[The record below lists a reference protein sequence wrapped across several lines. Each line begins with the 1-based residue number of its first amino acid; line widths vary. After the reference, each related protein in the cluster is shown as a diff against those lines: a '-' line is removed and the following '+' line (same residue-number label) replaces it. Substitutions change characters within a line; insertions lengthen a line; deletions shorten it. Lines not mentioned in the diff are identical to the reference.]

1 MKFTPE
7 PLHSAWQQVRKR
19 SRSAGI
25 DGITVDLFAGVA
37 RYQLQVLQQQLQQES
52 YFPRPAKGFY
62 LRKTNG
68 GQRLIGIPTVRDRV
82 VQRFLLGELYWPLED
97 VFLDCSYAYRP
108 GRGIQMAVKHLY
120 SYYRFGQAWIV
131 KADIEKFF
139 DNLCWPLL
147 LADLEKLRLEPIL
160 RQLIAQQL
168 GSGIVAKGQCLYP
181 NQGVLQGAILSGALA
196 NLYLN
201 QFDRLCLSHGF
212 NLVRFGDDFV
222 IACADS
228 IQANRCLEQISVWL
242 GSLYLKLQPEKT
254 RIFAPDEEFV
264 FLGYLFRDGEVFA
277 PEPPGRGG
285 ALVPA
290 QSAAEGNHGGIAD
303 TKNEIVQKEGN
314 HGGIAP
320 TSGMSF
326 SRPATRKVPVFSGK
340 PLACSISVKRII
352 LPRANSEHFW
362 REPMSTLY
370 VTDQGAYLSI
380 QNYQFQVY
388 YQQELRIKVPA
399 SRVSQIILFG
409 CCNVSHGAVSCAL
422 HQRIP
427 ILYLS
432 QRGRYFGRMQ
442 HDGRAKVEYLTK
454 QVSCSMNPEF
464 VRRQAEA
471 IVRAKLHNSRILLM
485 RLNRRKSKDASETS
499 VLQAVEMLEM
509 LMESLPLAESMD
521 ALRGYEGK
529 AATVYFQA
537 LGSLFSGPFVFEVR
551 TKRPPTDPI
560 NSLMSLG
567 YTLLSQNVFSFVE
580 SVGLHPNFGNLHVP
594 RDNHAALVS
603 DLMEEFRAQ
612 VVDSLVTYLVNKK
625 IFVPEDFTP
634 PDERGGVFLQPHAL
648 KKFLKHWD
656 EKLLSETTHPHTGYK
671 VAYRRCLELQVRE
684 YVSALMGEVE
694 VYRPML
700 WDK

>member
-1 MKFTPE
+1 MEFTPE
-7 PLHSAWQQVRKR
+7 PLHSAWQQVRKG

-25 DGITVDLFAGVA
+25 DGITLDLFAGVA
-37 RYQLQVLQQQLQQES
+37 RYQLQVLQMQLQQES

-62 LRKTNG
+62 LRKNNG
-68 GQRLIGIPTVRDRV
+68 GKRLIGIPTVRDRV

-120 SYYRFGQAWIV
+120 SYYRFGQTWIV

-147 LADLEKLRLEPIL
+147 LADLEKLQLEPIL

-168 GSGIVAKGQCLYP
+168 GSGIVVKGQCLYA

-212 NLVRFGDDFV
+212 NLVRFGDDFA

-254 RIFAPDEEFV
+254 QIFAPDQEFV

-277 PEPPGRGG
+277 PEPPQPPLAKGG
-285 ALVPA
+285 LSEVVPPL
-290 QSAAEGNHGGIAD
+290 SKGGL
-303 TKNEIVQKEGN
+303 
-314 HGGIAP
+314 GGVTRA
-320 TSGMSF
+320 SGMSF
-326 SRPATRKVPVFSGK
+326 FRPATRKVPVFSGK
-340 PLACSISVKRII
+340 PLACSISVKRIV

-464 VRRQAEA
+464 VRLQAEA

-612 VVDSLVTYLVNKK
+612 VVDSLVAYLVNKK

>member
-1 MKFTPE
+1 MEFTPE
-7 PLHSAWQQVRKR
+7 PLHSAWHQVRKG
-19 SRSAGI
+19 SRSPGI
-25 DGITVDLFAGVA
+25 DGITLDLFAGVA
-37 RYQLQVLQQQLQQES
+37 QHQLEILLRQLQQES

-62 LRKTNG
+62 LPKASG
-68 GQRLIGIPTVRDRV
+68 GKRLIGIPTVRDRV

-108 GRGIQMAVKHLY
+108 GRGIQVAVKHLY
-120 SYYRFGQAWIV
+120 SYYRFGNAWVV

-147 LADLEKLRLEPIL
+147 LADLEKLQLEPIL
-160 RQLIAQQL
+160 RQLIEQQL
-168 GSGIVAKGQCLYP
+168 ASGIVVKGQSFYP
-181 NQGVLQGAILSGALA
+181 QQGVLQGAILSGALA

-201 QFDRLCLSHGF
+201 EFDRLCLSRGF
-212 NLVRFGDDFV
+212 NLVRFGDDFA

-254 RIFAPDEEFV
+254 RIFAPDEEFI

-277 PEPPGRGG
+277 PEPP
-285 ALVPA
+285 
-290 QSAAEGNHGGIAD
+290 
-303 TKNEIVQKEGN
+303 EIPLDKRRVLR
-314 HGGIAP
+314 P
-320 TSGMSF
+320 SGTAV
-326 SRPATRKVPVFSGK
+326 SRPTTRKVPVFSGK

-370 VTDQGAYLSI
+370 VTDQGAYLSVRN
-380 QNYQFQVY
+380 QQFQVY
-388 YQQELRIKVPA
+388 SQQELRIKVPV
-399 SRVSQIILFG
+399 SRVSHIILFG
-409 CCNVSHGAVSCAL
+409 CCNVSHGAVACAL
-422 HQRIP
+422 HRRIP
-427 ILYLS
+427 IFYLS
-432 QRGRYFGRMQ
+432 QRGRYFGRLQ
-442 HDGRAKVEYLTK
+442 YDGRAKVEYLTK
-454 QVSCSMNPEF
+454 QVICSMNPEF
-464 VRRQAEA
+464 VRLQAEA

-485 RLNRRKSKDASETS
+485 RLNRYRKSKDAGEKS

-509 LMESLPLAESMD
+509 LMDSLPLAESMD

-567 YTLLSQNVFSFVE
+567 YTLLSQNVSSFVE
-580 SVGLHPNFGNLHVP
+580 AVGLHSHFGNLHVP
-594 RDNHAALVS
+594 RDNHPALVS

-625 IFVPEDFTP
+625 IFVFEDFTP
-634 PDERGGVFLQPHAL
+634 PDEGGGVFLQPHAL

>member
-1 MKFTPE
+1 MEFTPE

-37 RYQLQVLQQQLQQES
+37 RHQLQVLQQQLQQES

-62 LRKTNG
+62 LRKANG

-82 VQRFLLGELYWPLED
+82 VQRFLLDELYWPLED

-120 SYYRFGQAWIV
+120 SYYRFGQAWVV

-147 LADLEKLRLEPIL
+147 LADLEKLQLEPIL
-160 RQLIAQQL
+160 RQLIEQQL
-168 GSGIVAKGQCLYP
+168 GSGIVVKGQCLYP

-228 IQANRCLEQISVWL
+228 IQANRCLEQISAWL

-254 RIFAPDEEFV
+254 QVFAPDEEFV

-277 PEPPGRGG
+277 PEPPPGRGG
-285 ALVPA
+285 APVPA
-290 QSAAEGNHGGIAD
+290 QRVA
-303 TKNEIVQKEGN
+303 
-314 HGGIAP
+314 
-320 TSGMSF
+320 SGMSF

-380 QNYQFQVY
+380 QNHQFQVY

-399 SRVSQIILFG
+399 SRVSHIILFG

-499 VLQAVEMLEM
+499 VLKAVEMLEM

-612 VVDSLVTYLVNKK
+612 VVDSLVAYLVNKK

-634 PDERGGVFLQPHAL
+634 PDERNGVYLHPYSL

-656 EKLLSETTHPHTGYK
+656 EKLQSETTHPHTGYK

-694 VYRPML
+694 VYRPMI

>member
-1 MKFTPE
+1 MEFTPE
-7 PLHSAWQQVRKR
+7 PLHGAWQQVRKG

-37 RYQLQVLQQQLQQES
+37 RYQLQVLLSQLQQES

-62 LRKTNG
+62 LRKNNG
-68 GQRLIGIPTVRDRV
+68 GKRLIGIPTVRDRI

-120 SYYRFGQAWIV
+120 SYYRFGNAWVV

-160 RQLIAQQL
+160 RQLIEQQL
-168 GSGIVAKGQCLYP
+168 SSGIVVKGQSFYP
-181 NQGVLQGAILSGALA
+181 KQGVLQGAILSGALA

-201 QFDRLCLSHGF
+201 EFDRLCLSRGL
-212 NLVRFGDDFV
+212 NLVRFGDDFA

-228 IQANRCLEQISVWL
+228 IQANRCLEQISSWL
-242 GSLYLKLQPEKT
+242 GKFYLKLQPEKT
-254 RIFAPDEEFV
+254 RIFAPDEEFI

-277 PEPPGRGG
+277 PEPPPGRGD
-285 ALVPA
+285 APVPA
-290 QSAAEGNHGGIAD
+290 QKV
-303 TKNEIVQKEGN
+303 TRV
-314 HGGIAP
+314 
-320 TSGMSF
+320 SGQPF

-340 PLACSISVKRII
+340 PLACSISVKRIV

-380 QNYQFQVY
+380 QNHQFQVY

-399 SRVSQIILFG
+399 SRVSHIILFG

-464 VRRQAEA
+464 VRLQAEA

-485 RLNRRKSKDASETS
+485 RLNRRKSSSKDAGKKS

-509 LMESLPLAESMD
+509 LMESLQLAESMD

-560 NSLMSLG
+560 NSLLSLG
-567 YTLLSQNVFSFVE
+567 YTLLSQNVSSFVE
-580 SVGLHPNFGNLHVP
+580 AVGLHTHFGNLHVP
-594 RDNHAALVS
+594 RDNHPALVS

-612 VVDSLVTYLVNKK
+612 VVDSLVTYLINSQ
-625 IFVPEDFTP
+625 IFIADDFTP

-656 EKLLSETTHPHTGYK
+656 EKLLSEVTHPHTGYK

-694 VYRPML
+694 VYRPMM
-700 WDK
+700 WKI

>member
-1 MKFTPE
+1 MEFTPE

-37 RYQLQVLQQQLQQES
+37 RYQLQVLQQQLQQEC

-62 LRKTNG
+62 LRKANG

-120 SYYRFGQAWIV
+120 SYYRFGQTWIV

-147 LADLEKLRLEPIL
+147 LADLEKLQLEPIL

-168 GSGIVAKGQCLYP
+168 ESGIVVKGQCLYP

-212 NLVRFGDDFV
+212 NLVRFGDDFA

-254 RIFAPDEEFV
+254 QIFAPDQEFV

-277 PEPPGRGG
+277 PEPPQPPLAKGG
-285 ALVPA
+285 LSEVVPPL
-290 QSAAEGNHGGIAD
+290 SKGGL
-303 TKNEIVQKEGN
+303 
-314 HGGIAP
+314 GGVTGA
-320 TSGMSF
+320 SGMSF
-326 SRPATRKVPVFSGK
+326 FRPATRKVPVFSGK
-340 PLACSISVKRII
+340 PLACSISVKRIV

-464 VRRQAEA
+464 VRLQAEA

-612 VVDSLVTYLVNKK
+612 VVDSLVAYLVNKK

>member
-1 MKFTPE
+1 MEFTPE
-7 PLHSAWQQVRKR
+7 PLHAAWQQVRKR

-37 RYQLQVLQQQLQQES
+37 RYQLQILQQQLQQES

-62 LRKTNG
+62 QPKANG
-68 GQRLIGIPTVRDRV
+68 GKRLIGIPTVRDRI
-82 VQRFLLGELYWPLED
+82 VQRFLLDELYWPLED

-120 SYYRFGQAWIV
+120 SYYRFGQAWVV

-147 LADLEKLRLEPIL
+147 LSDLEKLQLEPIL
-160 RQLIAQQL
+160 RQLIQQQL
-168 GSGIVAKGQCLYP
+168 GSGIVVKGQCLYP

-201 QFDRLCLSHGF
+201 EFDRLCLSHGL
-212 NLVRFGDDFV
+212 NLVRFGDDFA

-228 IQANRCLEQISVWL
+228 IQANRCLEQISSWL

-254 RIFAPDEEFV
+254 RIFAPDEEFT
-264 FLGYLFRDGEVFA
+264 FLGYLFRNGEVFA
-277 PEPPGRGG
+277 PEPPPGRGG
-285 ALVPA
+285 APVPA
-290 QSAAEGNHGGIAD
+290 QPAAKGNHGGF
-303 TKNEIVQKEGN
+303 
-314 HGGIAP
+314 AP
-320 TSGMSF
+320 TSGQPF
-326 SRPATRKVPVFSGK
+326 SRAVTRKVPVFSGK
-340 PLACSISVKRII
+340 PLACSISVKRIV

-380 QNYQFQVY
+380 QNQQFQVY
-388 YQQELRIKVPA
+388 YQQVLRIKVPA
-399 SRVSQIILFG
+399 SRVSHIILFG

-432 QRGRYFGRMQ
+432 QRGRYFGRLQ

-464 VRRQAEA
+464 VRLQAEA

-485 RLNRRKSKDASETS
+485 RLNRYRKSKDASQTS

-509 LMESLPLAESMD
+509 LMESLHLAESMD

-560 NSLMSLG
+560 NSLLSLG
-567 YTLLSQNVFSFVE
+567 YTLLSQNVSSFVE
-580 SVGLHPNFGNLHVP
+580 AVGLHTHFGNLHVP
-594 RDNHAALVS
+594 RDNHPALVS

-612 VVDSLVTYLVNKK
+612 VVDSLVTYLINSQ
-625 IFVPEDFTP
+625 IFIADDFTP

-684 YVSALMGEVE
+684 YISALMGEVE
-694 VYRPML
+694 VYRPMM

>member
-1 MKFTPE
+1 MEFTPE
-7 PLHSAWQQVRKR
+7 PLHSAWHQVRKG
-19 SRSAGI
+19 SRSPGI
-25 DGITVDLFAGVA
+25 DGITLDLFAGVA
-37 RYQLQVLQQQLQQES
+37 QHQLEILLRQLQQES

-62 LRKTNG
+62 LPKASG
-68 GQRLIGIPTVRDRV
+68 GKRLIGIPTVRDRV
-82 VQRFLLGELYWPLED
+82 VQRFLLSELYWPLED

-120 SYYRFGQAWIV
+120 SYYRFGQAWVV

-147 LADLEKLRLEPIL
+147 LADLEKLQLEPIL
-160 RQLIAQQL
+160 RQLIEQQL
-168 GSGIVAKGQCLYP
+168 ASGIVVKGQSFYP
-181 NQGVLQGAILSGALA
+181 KQGVLQGAILSGALA

-201 QFDRLCLSHGF
+201 EFDRLCLSHGF

-222 IACADS
+222 VACADS
-228 IQANRCLEQISVWL
+228 IQANRCLEQISSWL

-254 RIFAPDEEFV
+254 RIFAPDEEFT

-277 PEPPGRGG
+277 PEPPENPLDKRRVVRASG
-285 ALVPA
+285 
-290 QSAAEGNHGGIAD
+290 
-303 TKNEIVQKEGN
+303 
-314 HGGIAP
+314 
-320 TSGMSF
+320 TSF
-326 SRPATRKVPVFSGK
+326 FRPATRKAPVFSGK

-370 VTDQGAYLSI
+370 ITDQGAYLSV
-380 QNYQFQVY
+380 QNQQFQVY
-388 YQQELRIKVPA
+388 SQQELRIKVPV
-399 SRVSQIILFG
+399 SRVSHIILFG
-409 CCNVSHGAVSCAL
+409 CCNLSHGAVSAAL

-432 QRGRYFGRMQ
+432 QRGRYFGRLQ
-442 HDGRAKVEYLTK
+442 CDGRAKVEYLTK
-454 QVSCSMNPEF
+454 QVICSMNPEF
-464 VRRQAEA
+464 VRRQGEA

-485 RLNRRKSKDASETS
+485 RLNRYRKGKDVSQASI
-499 VLQAVEMLEM
+499 LPAIEMLEK
-509 LMESLPLAESMD
+509 LMESLQLAESMD

-560 NSLMSLG
+560 NSLLSLG
-567 YTLLSQNVFSFVE
+567 YTLLSQNVSSFVE
-580 SVGLHPNFGNLHVP
+580 ASGLHSHFGNLHVP
-594 RDNHAALVS
+594 RDNHPALVS

-625 IFVPEDFTP
+625 IFVAEDFTP

-656 EKLLSETTHPHTGYK
+656 DKLLSETTHPHTGYK

-684 YVSALMGEVE
+684 YISALMGDVE
-694 VYRPML
+694 VYRPMI

>member
-1 MKFTPE
+1 MEFTPE

-37 RYQLQVLQQQLQQES
+37 RHQLQVLQQQLQQES

-62 LRKTNG
+62 LRKANG

-82 VQRFLLGELYWPLED
+82 VQRFLLDELYWPLED

-120 SYYRFGQAWIV
+120 SYYRFGQAWVV

-147 LADLEKLRLEPIL
+147 LADLEKLQLEPIL
-160 RQLIAQQL
+160 RQLIEQQL
-168 GSGIVAKGQCLYP
+168 GSGIVVKGQCLYP

-228 IQANRCLEQISVWL
+228 IQANRCLEQISAWL

-254 RIFAPDEEFV
+254 QVFAPDEEFV

-277 PEPPGRGG
+277 PEPPPGRGG
-285 ALVPA
+285 APVPA
-290 QSAAEGNHGGIAD
+290 QRVA
-303 TKNEIVQKEGN
+303 
-314 HGGIAP
+314 
-320 TSGMSF
+320 SGMSF

-380 QNYQFQVY
+380 QNHQFQVY

-399 SRVSQIILFG
+399 SRVSHIILFG

-464 VRRQAEA
+464 VRLQAEA

-499 VLQAVEMLEM
+499 VLKAVEMLEM
-509 LMESLPLAESMD
+509 LMESLHLAESMD

-612 VVDSLVTYLVNKK
+612 VVDSLVAYLVNKK

-634 PDERGGVFLQPHAL
+634 PDERNGVYLHPYSL

-656 EKLLSETTHPHTGYK
+656 EKLQSETTHPHTGYK

-694 VYRPML
+694 MYRPMI